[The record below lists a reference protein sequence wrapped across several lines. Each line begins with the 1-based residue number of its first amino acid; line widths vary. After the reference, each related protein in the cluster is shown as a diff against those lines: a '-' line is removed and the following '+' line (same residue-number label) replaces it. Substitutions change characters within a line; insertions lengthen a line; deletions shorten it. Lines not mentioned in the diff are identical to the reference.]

1 MVLPALM
8 IGGLGVSAGANLYTQ
23 YNQRK
28 LYREQASA
36 YRRLHEGYS
45 RYLAG
50 EGRRI
55 NPDRAWTS
63 YYGQYRRSQLS
74 AENSV
79 IGSIGTVGGSIGA
92 GAGLYRMSGHT
103 SRRL

>member
-28 LYREQASA
+28 LYRAQADA
-36 YRRLHEGYS
+36 YRRLHEGYQS
-45 RYLAG
+45 YLAG

-63 YYGQYRRSQLS
+63 YYGQYRRSQLN